1 MNLFKTLAMVG
12 LVLVST
18 SRLSYGAENKS
29 KSNSTNNSTVE
40 VKCQLLKTPS
50 KVLKETGLEYL
61 NAEPHPGLAGVF
73 TKQQLDVVWKALKE
87 KKGVTIEELAPI
99 AVRSG
104 TSGKIQK
111 GYDFSYPVDY
121 DASGKPTRMDSVFL
135 GTKLEV
141 KPEASDNSIEVSFN
155 YETRQLKEVMQIYR
169 VKEEDLL
176 KKQTL
181 SQLVSTFTNNTIFL
195 PTWNTVKL
203 ESTSVMLYTDQSAFY
218 SFEEYETNIESVKDR
233 PKQMKLKD
241 PSRRQFFII
250 TAKITNSSSS
260 KTP

>member
-1 MNLFKTLAMVG
+1 MNFFKTLALVG
-12 LVLVST
+12 LVLVLI
-18 SRLSYGAENKS
+18 SRVSLGAENQS
-29 KSNSTNNSTVE
+29 KSDSTNNSTVE

-61 NAEPHPGLAGVF
+61 NAEPHLGLGGVF
-73 TKQQLDVVWKALKE
+73 TKQQLDVVWEALKE
-87 KKGVTIEELAPI
+87 KKGVTIEELAHI
-99 AVRSG
+99 TLRSG

-111 GYDFSYPVDY
+111 GYDFSFPVDY

-141 KPEASDNSIEVSFN
+141 KPESSDNSIEVSFN
-155 YETRQLKEVMQIYR
+155 YENRQLKEVMQIYR

-176 KKQTL
+176 KKPTL
-181 SQLVSTFTNNTIFL
+181 SQLVSTVTNNTIFL
-195 PTWNTVKL
+195 PTWKTEKL

-218 SFEEYETNIESVKDR
+218 SFEEYQTNIASVKDH

-241 PSRRQFFII
+241 PSKREFFII
-250 TAKITNSSSS
+250 TAKTIP
-260 KTP
+260 TPQ